1 MNKRLLKELKNL
13 MLQQSRNLLDNDY
26 IIYYEDSNINKIHA
40 LIKE

>member
-13 MLQQSRNLLDNDY
+13 MLQQQSRNLLDNDY

-40 LIKE
+40 LIK